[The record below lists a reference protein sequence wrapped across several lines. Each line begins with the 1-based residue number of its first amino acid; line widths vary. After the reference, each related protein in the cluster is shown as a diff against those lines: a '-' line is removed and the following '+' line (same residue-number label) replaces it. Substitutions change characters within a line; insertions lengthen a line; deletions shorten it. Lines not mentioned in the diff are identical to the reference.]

1 MTDHLLEVANLTVR
15 YAGQV
20 GAYAVEDFDLC
31 IDRRVRMGLVGESG
45 SGKSSIIKSILG
57 LIRPPHTVN
66 AKRIYLDGVGDL
78 ATMTPAQ
85 MRAMRA
91 RDVGYIGQN
100 PFGAMHPV
108 VNVAR
113 QFEGFLR
120 DHDSWKGR
128 DSLSRVATLLADL
141 GIGDPPRVLGA
152 HAGELSGG
160 MAQRVAIALASLLSP
175 SLLIADEPT
184 TALDVTVQRQ
194 VLDLIAQPRKTS
206 EQALL
211 LVTHDLSVVAQ
222 YCDEVVVMQLGKV
235 VERGPVASVFTE
247 PQHPYTKKLLSS
259 VPGGAPEPQAPPT
272 PEGQAATTRSLRFR
286 RERLRTAG
294 EASTSSVPV
303 MMIEHVD
310 KTFRRAGTSIAAV
323 CDVSLSIGRGETVA
337 LVGESGSGKSTLGR
351 IATML
356 ERPDAGRVALEG
368 RDINNLS
375 SRNLCGLRPRMQI
388 VFQEP
393 YQSLNPQ
400 LKARNAVS
408 EPLGN
413 LRPKLSKTDIDDRV
427 REAFVMAGLNPDKGD
442 RYPHQL
448 SGGEQQRVGIARA
461 VVTRPSFVV
470 LDEPT
475 SSLDLTVRA
484 AIVDQLQKLQE
495 ELGMSYLFI
504 SHDLA
509 TAQQIADRIVV
520 MYKGSVVESGPAWK
534 VLTEPLHPYT
544 QTLSEA
550 CLDPDPRVA
559 PRPRQRPVL
568 IGDILPGACPYHQ
581 RCTRSSELCKEAPKL
596 CDPVEHRRVACFHPL
611 DAASASEA
619 PPQPMP
625 NLDELLVTPDPTV

>member
-1 MTDHLLEVANLTVR
+1 MTEHLLEVANLSVG
-15 YAGQV
+15 YSGQV
-20 GAYAVEDFDLC
+20 GAPAVEDFNLC
-31 IDRRVRMGLVGESG
+31 LDRRVRLGLVGESG

-85 MRAMRA
+85 MRAVRA
-91 RDVGYIGQN
+91 RDIGYIGQN
-100 PFGAMHPV
+100 PFGALHPV
-108 VNVAR
+108 VSVAR
-113 QFEGFLR
+113 QFEGFLS
-120 DHDSWKGR
+120 DHGSWKGR
-128 DSLSRVATLLADL
+128 NSLSEVGTLLSNL
-141 GIGDPPRVLGA
+141 GIGDPTRVLGA

-194 VLDLIAQPRKTS
+194 VLDLIAQPRKVS

-222 YCDEVVVMQLGKV
+222 YCDEVVVLQLGQV

-259 VPGGAPEPQAPPT
+259 VPGAAPVLEAGADQ
-272 PEGQAATTRSLRFR
+272 GGGVAARSVRFR
-286 RERLRTAG
+286 RERIL
-294 EASTSSVPV
+294 ASDAPASSTTPV
-303 MMIEHVD
+303 MVIEHVD
-310 KTFRRAGTSIAAV
+310 KTFRRAGTSVAAV

-368 RDINNLS
+368 RDIHNLS
-375 SRNLCGLRPRMQI
+375 SRNLRGLRPKMQI

-427 REAFVMAGLNPDKGD
+427 RDAFVMAGLNPDKGT

-520 MYKGSVVESGPAWK
+520 MYKGSIVESGPAWK

-559 PRPRQRPVL
+559 PRPRQQPVL
-568 IGDILPGACPYHQ
+568 VGDLVPGACPYLQ
-581 RCTRSSELCKEAPKL
+581 RCLRSSDQCKSAPKL
-596 CDPVEHRRVACFHPL
+596 ADPVEHRRVACFHPL
-611 DAASASEA
+611 DATSVSAA
-619 PPQPMP
+619 PPQALPS
-625 NLDELLVTPDPTV
+625 LDELLVTQDPTV